1 MRAGARAARGG
12 HTARRPPDHAPP
24 PQHPGPAAGDSPLA
38 TATLARPALAQA
50 GWPRSVTDMVGR
62 GVTLPRPPRRVVAAE
77 SAVLLNLSLIHPDP
91 VPLLVGMGGD
101 LRRIDPG
108 AMAALAARFLGLD
121 AVPELTRQVGEDLP
135 LERLIALA
143 PDLVLMAARQHRR
156 PGTAEAL
163 RTLERAGIPVVF
175 IDFFINPLSR
185 ALPSLQLL
193 AEVLDRREAAAAY
206 AAFYTAKLEAVRRAV
221 AGRRGPAV
229 LLQAFPGRWPCCW
242 VAGDQGGGA
251 GGGAGRAQRG
261 GRPASRALGRQPLG
275 RAGAGDGAGGLYR
288 YRHGAAAGGQRR
300 AAPGLGRGAGGG
312 AAQPCAGAARA
323 GTGAPAGGAPG
334 PRLRPVELPR
344 RHGAERGGAGGDGG
358 LALPRPRRH
367 ARSGGDAGR
376 DQRPLRRRPLAG
388 HLLDGGVTPH
398 QR

>member
-1 MRAGARAARGG
+1 MLHRRSILALPLA
-12 HTARRPPDHAPP
+12 TA
-24 PQHPGPAAGDSPLA
+24 PLA

-143 PDLVLMAARQHRR
+143 PDLVLMAAWQHRR

-242 VAGDQGGGA
+242 VAGDQGGGELVA
-251 GGGAGRAQRG
+251 ALGGRNAAEGQLPGPSGGNLSVEQVLVTEPEVYIGTGMAQPPEGSAALRLGWGVAPEVARRSLAQALRAPELAHLPAVRQGRAFGLWNYLG
-261 GRPASRALGRQPLG
+261 GTALNVVALEAMAGWLYPDLAATLDPAATLAEINARF
-275 RAGAGDGAGGLYR
+275 
-288 YRHGAAAGGQRR
+288 AAAPWQGTFWT
-300 AAPGLGRGAGGG
+300 AA
-312 AAQPCAGAARA
+312 
-323 GTGAPAGGAPG
+323 
-334 PRLRPVELPR
+334 
-344 RHGAERGGAGGDGG
+344 
-358 LALPRPRRH
+358 
-367 ARSGGDAGR
+367 
-376 DQRPLRRRPLAG
+376 
-388 HLLDGGVTPH
+388 
-398 QR
+398 